1 MGNISTAEWANCPQ
15 NGGLFGSQS
24 TKGDG
29 VTPEAERLRVPVEGG
44 ELAVWRWGGDGP
56 EVLAAHGITA
66 SHRAWAAVA
75 AVAAQELT
83 IVAPDLRGRGDS
95 RAVADGTGM
104 DRHARD
110 LAAVLDHVG
119 ASEAVVAG
127 HSMGGSVAAAFA
139 NLFPQ
144 RTRGVVLIDGGP
156 ALSAP
161 LPPDADVDAVLR
173 QIIGPALDRLRRR
186 FASREEYR
194 RFWHEHPAFRA
205 GDVDPT
211 LLDAYADHDLHGAGD
226 ELRSKVSA
234 DAVREDARD
243 TLTNHAVHIALSR
256 LQVPAVLLLAE
267 RGMLDDETP
276 LYPPALVEGLQTAQ
290 GPLEVIRVPDTNH
303 YTIAMGEAGA
313 LAIAHQLRR
322 FAHPAGR

>member
-1 MGNISTAEWANCPQ
+1 MTG
-15 NGGLFGSQS
+15 
-24 TKGDG
+24 
-29 VTPEAERLRVPVEGG
+29 EAERFEVSVDGG
-44 ELAVWRWGGDGP
+44 ELAVWRWGRGAP
-56 EVLAAHGITA
+56 VVLAAHGITA

-75 AVAAQELT
+75 AVAADELT

-95 RAVADGTGM
+95 AVLAGGVGM

-110 LAAVLDHVG
+110 LAAVLDNVG
-119 ASEAVVAG
+119 VSEAVVAG
-127 HSMGGSVAAAFA
+127 HSMGGSVAVAFA

-144 RTRGVVLIDGGP
+144 RTRGVVLVDGGP

-161 LPPDADVDAVLR
+161 LPPDADVDAALG

-194 RFWHEHPAFRA
+194 WFWHEHPAFRA
-205 GDVDPT
+205 GGVEPT

-234 DAVREDARD
+234 DAVRGDARD
-243 TLTNHAVHIALSR
+243 TLTSEAVHTALGR

-276 LYPPALVEGLQTAQ
+276 LFPPARVDGLQTAQ

-303 YTIAMGEAGA
+303 YTIAMGEVGA
-313 LAIAHQLRR
+313 LAIAYQLRR
-322 FAHPAGR
+322 FARAEGS